1 MRRFASNFLDF
12 ISNWWLTRQRPGRW
26 LPLDKFEFRE
36 MTVTFS
42 QCGEDIAVRRLADEL
57 KITNGFYVDA
67 GAFHPIRASNTLLLH
82 KSGWRGIN
90 IEMVKEKVALFD
102 RLRPLDRNICAVLD
116 REERVIHFSSDQESM
131 DRIYSANQK
140 SGLRQATTRTLSSIL
155 EQEGLASRGIDY
167 LNIDCEGSDLR
178 VLQGLDLSRYPVR
191 ILTIEALDES
201 SERDITG
208 YLAGVGMIFVE
219 KIKWTLVF
227 RNSQPRPPA
236 TLR

>member
-1 MRRFASNFLDF
+1 
-12 ISNWWLTRQRPGRW
+12 
-26 LPLDKFEFRE
+26 

-42 QCGEDIAVRRLADEL
+42 QFGEDIAVRRLADDL

-102 RLRPLDRNICAVLD
+102 QLRPLDRNVCAVLD
-116 REERVIHFSSDQESM
+116 SEERAIHFSSDQESM
-131 DRIYSANQK
+131 DRIYASNER
-140 SGLRQATTRTLSSIL
+140 SGLRPATTRTLSSIL
-155 EQEGLASRGIDY
+155 EQEGFVSRAIDY

-178 VLQGLDLSRYPVR
+178 VLRGLDLSRYPVR

-201 SERDITG
+201 SERDIAG
-208 YLAGVGMIFVE
+208 FLAGAGMVFVE

-227 RNSQPRPPA
+227 RNRRPLTPGA
-236 TLR
+236 LR